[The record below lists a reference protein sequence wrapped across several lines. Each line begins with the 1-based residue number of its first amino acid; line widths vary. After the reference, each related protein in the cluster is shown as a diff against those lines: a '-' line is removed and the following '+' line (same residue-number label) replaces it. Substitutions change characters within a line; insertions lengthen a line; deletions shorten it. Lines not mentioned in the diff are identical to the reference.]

1 MRTGTTQ
8 PSAKI
13 ERLEAIRSQ
22 LYSHGFSTIQSL
34 SEAIGASL
42 ATIRRDLQTLEDEG
56 AVDRVHGG
64 ARIAEGSSVEIA
76 FHERAK
82 QRLDAKRALAARA
95 YELLA
100 PHATIFLDAGTTVL
114 QLARLIRVNPMPLRV
129 FTNGL
134 LIAQEFL
141 NVPNLQ
147 VSVLG
152 GQLRSENA
160 SFVGPQAEAVLE
172 GLWFDQLFL
181 GVSCIGLDGS
191 IYSADSAEANLNRRM
206 LPRSAQSHLL
216 ADSSK
221 FGAMATYK
229 VAPLK
234 AVTQVVTD
242 SGVAPDWRRK
252 LDKLGVTLCVVP
264 IAGEAA

>member
-82 QRLDAKRALAARA
+82 QRLEAKRALAAKA
-95 YELLA
+95 YELLV
-100 PHATIFLDAGTTVL
+100 PHATICTVL
-114 QLARLIRVNPMPLRV
+114 TRESSASESTPKMFGSTRSPAMRPSSVSAIAR
-129 FTNGL
+129 G
-134 LIAQEFL
+134 
-141 NVPNLQ
+141 
-147 VSVLG
+147 
-152 GQLRSENA
+152 
-160 SFVGPQAEAVLE
+160 
-172 GLWFDQLFL
+172 
-181 GVSCIGLDGS
+181 C
-191 IYSADSAEANLNRRM
+191 
-206 LPRSAQSHLL
+206 
-216 ADSSK
+216 SK
-221 FGAMATYK
+221 ISLSM
-229 VAPLK
+229 
-234 AVTQVVTD
+234 
-242 SGVAPDWRRK
+242 
-252 LDKLGVTLCVVP
+252 
-264 IAGEAA
+264 